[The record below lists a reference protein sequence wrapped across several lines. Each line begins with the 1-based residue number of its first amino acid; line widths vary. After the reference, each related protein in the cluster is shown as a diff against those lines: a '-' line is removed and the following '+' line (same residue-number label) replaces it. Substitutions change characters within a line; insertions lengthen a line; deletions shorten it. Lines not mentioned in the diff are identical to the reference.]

1 MMTAPTDPELSSGSG
16 KTATAVVASSQVGWP
31 SESTRHA
38 LHLLHCTGLPL
49 RHLQTPQALA
59 AVSAPSHC
67 ASHRV
72 ASVGGGQARFVHLAT
87 PLLQEHVLQPSK

>member
-1 MMTAPTDPELSSGSG
+1 MMTATADPELSSG
-16 KTATAVVASSQVGWP
+16 KIAAAVVTSSQVGCP
-31 SESTRHA
+31 KELTRHA
-38 LHLLHCTGLPL
+38 VHLLHCTGLPL
-49 RHLQTPQALA
+49 RHLQTPQTALA

-72 ASVGGGQARFVHLAT
+72 RSFGGGQARFVHLAT